1 MSVPRFH
8 LHFKT
13 VTQTSPI
20 QYLKSLRLHRAR
32 LMLIQQNLTA
42 AGAAARTGYESDSQ
56 FSREFKRLFGR
67 SPAEEARIMK
77 RAFTLLPAEPY
88 HLF

>member
-13 VTQTSPI
+13 VTHTSPI

-32 LMLIQQNLTA
+32 LMLIQQNMTA

-77 RAFTLLPAEPY
+77 QAFRLQSAGSGE
-88 HLF
+88 LF